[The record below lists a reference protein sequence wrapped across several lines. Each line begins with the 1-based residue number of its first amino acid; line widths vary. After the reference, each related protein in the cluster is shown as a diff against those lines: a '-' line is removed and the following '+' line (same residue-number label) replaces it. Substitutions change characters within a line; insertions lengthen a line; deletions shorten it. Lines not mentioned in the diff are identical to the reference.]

1 MKNIYI
7 LVLIAVIACSSCM
20 APPIQL
26 TPTIPVIS
34 RQRPARML
42 SSFFGLDNALP
53 PNSVVLW
60 LQAPGKD
67 GMPVV
72 FTHEIDP
79 STLSANVFRI
89 TTRNDSTFTP
99 AFVTLSP
106 ANEEFELRTVLL
118 IGEYGNAPQN
128 PPLSLQIVGDLKTR
142 DGQNLKGST
151 IDIIPLEEG
160 PTVVYAEYF
169 VLDNAYPFVASG
181 RGCDCPKERTTTVVR
196 AVWSGGV
203 RALSG
208 EELGE
213 RERSKF
219 RVYLR
224 RGADTI
230 MVHPY
235 HLADLNDND
244 NNIDLCISEQGTP
257 LWLEVEAHTAI
268 DPRDDKNPFTKC
280 LIVSRW

>member
-1 MKNIYI
+1 MKNIFF
-7 LVLIAVIACSSCM
+7 LVLIAVVACSSCM

-26 TPTIPVIS
+26 STTIPEIS
-34 RQRPARML
+34 RQRPARVL

-53 PNSVVLW
+53 PNSAGLW
-60 LQAPGKD
+60 AQAPGKD

-89 TTRNDSTFTP
+89 TTRNDSTFTA
-99 AFVTLSP
+99 AFVTLNP

-118 IGEYGNAPQN
+118 IGEYGNVPRN
-128 PPLSLQIVGDLKTR
+128 PPVRLQIVGDLKTC

-151 IDIIPLEEG
+151 IDITPLEQG

-169 VLDNAYPFVASG
+169 ILDSAYPFVASG
-181 RGCDCPKERTTTVVR
+181 RGCDCTKERTTTVVR

-208 EELGE
+208 EELGD
-213 RERSKF
+213 RERLKF
-219 RVYLR
+219 RVYLQ

-230 MVHPY
+230 VVQPFR
-235 HLADLNDND
+235 LADLNDND
-244 NNIDLCISEQGTP
+244 NNIDLCISEQGRP

-268 DPRDDKNPFTKC
+268 DPRDDKNPLTKC